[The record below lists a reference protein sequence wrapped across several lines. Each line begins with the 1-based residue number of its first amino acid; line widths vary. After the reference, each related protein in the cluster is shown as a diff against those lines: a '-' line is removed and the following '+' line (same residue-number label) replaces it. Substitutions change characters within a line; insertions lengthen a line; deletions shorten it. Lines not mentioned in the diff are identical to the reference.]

1 MSLLSLQTVTKIFG
15 GLTAVNEVSFDVE
28 QGSIVGLIGPNGAG
42 KTTVFNLITGNYVP
56 DGGDIRFAGQSI
68 KGMKPHTIVSLGIA
82 RTFQSIRLFPTL
94 PLVENV
100 LAGRHC
106 RMHSGIIGSMF
117 HTPAQRREER
127 AALERA
133 MNELEFVGLADSYAE
148 EAGSLSY
155 GNQRLL
161 DTARH
166 RVHRRAYGQVD
177 HATRHGFGGGFEAGD
192 TRPVVWR
199 RICVEAHENPFLGRY
214 VPKIRR
220 TLGRDRPRVQ
230 SELCA
235 VCSAYPQI
243 SLLVLRRQRGDLFRV
258 FADWTIG
265 GSAAQIAD
273 FSEEVDSGILVP
285 SPLVRQIIL
294 IEDGLGGTHRFAC
307 TAVDALVGVDVQ
319 RAGTLVNA
327 VDGALVHA
335 SLVLDIHARLS
346 DYIWHGILLN
356 KY

>member
-68 KGMKPHTIVSLGIA
+68 KGMKPHTIVGLGIA

-161 DTARH
+161 EIARALASDPKLIILDEPAGSMNDPETA
-166 RVHRRAYGQVD
+166 VLIELIYA
-177 HATRHGFGGGFEAGD
+177 
-192 TRPVVWR
+192 
-199 RICVEAHENPFLGRY
+199 
-214 VPKIRR
+214 IRQR
-220 TLGRDRPRVQ
+220 GVTVLLIEHDMGLVMK
-230 SELCA
+230 
-235 VCSAYPQI
+235 VCEK
-243 SLLVLRRQRGDLFRV
+243 LLVLESGSLIASGSPDVVRRDPKV
-258 FADWTIG
+258 
-265 GSAAQIAD
+265 
-273 FSEEVDSGILVP
+273 
-285 SPLVRQIIL
+285 
-294 IEDGLGGTHRFAC
+294 IEAYLGQ
-307 TAVDALVGVDVQ
+307 DD
-319 RAGTLVNA
+319 
-327 VDGALVHA
+327 
-335 SLVLDIHARLS
+335 
-346 DYIWHGILLN
+346 
-356 KY
+356 

>member
-68 KGMKPHTIVSLGIA
+68 KGMKPHTIVGLGIA

-161 DTARH
+161 EIARALASDPKLIILDEPAGSMNDPETA
-166 RVHRRAYGQVD
+166 VL
-177 HATRHGFGGGFEAGD
+177 
-192 TRPVVWR
+192 
-199 RICVEAHENPFLGRY
+199 I
-214 VPKIRR
+214 
-220 TLGRDRPRVQ
+220 
-230 SELCA
+230 ELIYA
-235 VCSAYPQI
+235 I
-243 SLLVLRRQRGDLFRV
+243 RQRGVTVLLIEHDMDAVFQLADRITVLVYGKV
-258 FADWTIG
+258 FAQGT
-265 GSAAQIAD
+265 AAQIQHDARVQAVYLGQED
-273 FSEEVDSGILVP
+273 ELEE
-285 SPLVRQIIL
+285 QQA
-294 IEDGLGGTHRFAC
+294 EE
-307 TAVDALVGVDVQ
+307 
-319 RAGTLVNA
+319 
-327 VDGALVHA
+327 GAA
-335 SLVLDIHARLS
+335 
-346 DYIWHGILLN
+346 
-356 KY
+356 

>member
-117 HTPAQRREER
+117 HTPAQRREAR

-133 MNELEFVGLADSYAE
+133 MND
-148 EAGSLSY
+148 

-161 DTARH
+161 EIARALASDPKLIILDEPAGSMNDPETA
-166 RVHRRAYGQVD
+166 VLIELIYA
-177 HATRHGFGGGFEAGD
+177 
-192 TRPVVWR
+192 
-199 RICVEAHENPFLGRY
+199 
-214 VPKIRR
+214 IRQR
-220 TLGRDRPRVQ
+220 GVTVLLIEHDMGLVMK
-230 SELCA
+230 
-235 VCSAYPQI
+235 VCEK
-243 SLLVLRRQRGDLFRV
+243 LLVLEYGSLIASGSPDVVRRDPKV
-258 FADWTIG
+258 
-265 GSAAQIAD
+265 
-273 FSEEVDSGILVP
+273 
-285 SPLVRQIIL
+285 
-294 IEDGLGGTHRFAC
+294 IEAYLGQ
-307 TAVDALVGVDVQ
+307 DD
-319 RAGTLVNA
+319 
-327 VDGALVHA
+327 
-335 SLVLDIHARLS
+335 
-346 DYIWHGILLN
+346 
-356 KY
+356 

>member
-68 KGMKPHTIVSLGIA
+68 KGMKPHTIVGLGIA

-161 DTARH
+161 EIALAMAARP
-166 RVHRRAYGQVD
+166 RILLLDEPAAGVPQGES
-177 HATRHGFGGGFEAGD
+177 GELFEA
-192 TRPVVWR
+192 V
-199 RICVEAHENPFLGRY
+199 A
-214 VPKIRR
+214 
-220 TLGRDRPRVQ
+220 
-230 SELCA
+230 EL
-235 VCSAYPQI
+235 P
-243 SLLVLRRQRGDLFRV
+243 
-258 FADWTIG
+258 
-265 GSAAQIAD
+265 
-273 FSEEVDSGILVP
+273 SGI
-285 SPLVRQIIL
+285 S
-294 IEDGLGGTHRFAC
+294 
-307 TAVDALVGVDVQ
+307 
-319 RAGTLVNA
+319 
-327 VDGALVHA
+327 
-335 SLVLDIHARLS
+335 VLFI
-346 DYIWHGILLN
+346 
-356 KY
+356 

>member
-161 DTARH
+161 EIAR
-166 RVHRRAYGQVD
+166 ALASD
-177 HATRHGFGGGFEAGD
+177 
-192 TRPVVWR
+192 
-199 RICVEAHENPFLGRY
+199 
-214 VPKIRR
+214 PK
-220 TLGRDRPRVQ
+220 L
-230 SELCA
+230 
-235 VCSAYPQI
+235 
-243 SLLVLRRQRGDLFRV
+243 
-258 FADWTIG
+258 
-265 GSAAQIAD
+265 
-273 FSEEVDSGILVP
+273 
-285 SPLVRQIIL
+285 IIL
-294 IEDGLGGTHRFAC
+294 DVGTER
-307 TAVDALVGVDVQ
+307 V
-319 RAGTLVNA
+319 
-327 VDGALVHA
+327 
-335 SLVLDIHARLS
+335 
-346 DYIWHGILLN
+346 
-356 KY
+356 